1 MDSFKETVVWTTGI
15 VLCVAIIFGL
25 VTFIDVY
32 TTTLKQECQLAAIEK
47 NYNAVEIQAICDRKR

>member
-1 MDSFKETVVWTTGI
+1 MDSFKETVAWATCI
-15 VLCVAIIFGL
+15 VLCVAILFGACA
-25 VTFIDVY
+25 FSEVY

>member
-1 MDSFKETVVWTTGI
+1 MDSFKETVAWVTCI
-15 VLCVAIIFGL
+15 VLCVAILLGSCVFSEI
-25 VTFIDVY
+25 Y